1 MHIHSPNKGKLHPRV
16 VKCIFVGYASTQKG
30 YKCCHPLSIFF
41 FFVLV
46 DVTFN
51 ESESYFPASYL
62 QGENSIK
69 EDKDRD
75 SSVIDPFLIDFF
87 KVSDPVVV
95 PFIDPTDPPK
105 MSDLLF
111 VPFYEPESSIELAL
125 GNQMTDKVYSRKKV
139 AVPQLMQ
146 VQESKPTSGNEL
158 IVPHPLLQTELEL
171 QSEKPMIKTFP
182 LPLGRERGNAL
193 NVLCIHFPML
203 CHSKNSLNP
212 IRVFLQV

>member
-1 MHIHSPNKGKLHPRV
+1 MNPS
-16 VKCIFVGYASTQKG
+16 
-30 YKCCHPLSIFF
+30 HPLS
-41 FFVLV
+41 
-46 DVTFN
+46 
-51 ESESYFPASYL
+51 SYF
-62 QGENSIK
+62 
-69 EDKDRD
+69 
-75 SSVIDPFLIDFF
+75 IDPFLIDFF
-87 KVSDPVVV
+87 KVSDPVFV
-95 PFIDPTDPPK
+95 PFIDPIDPPK
-105 MSDLLF
+105 MFDLLF
-111 VPFYEPESSIELAL
+111 VPSYEPESSIELAL

-171 QSEKPMIKTFP
+171 QSERPMIKTFP

-193 NVLCIHFPML
+193 NVLCIHFPMW